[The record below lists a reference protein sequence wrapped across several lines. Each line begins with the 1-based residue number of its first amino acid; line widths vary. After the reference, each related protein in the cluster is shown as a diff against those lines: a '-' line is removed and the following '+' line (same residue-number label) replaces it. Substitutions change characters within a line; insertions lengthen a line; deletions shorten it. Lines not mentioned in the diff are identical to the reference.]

1 MIDYLIYHTPIYYL
15 IQSVWRDEAFSY
27 FMARPNILEIVKN
40 TANDFN
46 PPLYYLLLHFWIN
59 LVGRSDEGLRLL
71 SFLPHL
77 AGVYVAYLLAKQLTS
92 KRFAVF
98 VATFTFFNPM
108 LLYYAFEMRMY
119 SFYAFFTFLSLYFIY
134 QKRWTGYLI
143 AGILGLYSHS
153 FYPLVIIS
161 YLAVLFLTKQ
171 LNKKN
176 AVNILKP
183 FIFYLPWMY
192 VLINQFQR
200 SQNSWIYPV
209 DIQLIKSVLGNLF
222 INYEGTPGDL
232 WGVTTILSIIILFFL
247 IIPLYNKKNL
257 KKAYWAIIPIVLPL
271 FLILGFS
278 ILRRPIFVNRYMI
291 FVTVFEVIGIS
302 WGIWSIKNNRL
313 RAATAALWTAFIVLV
328 NLISPPYHKKTDF
341 KSTFAEINRL
351 ANTSDFIYSKTPI
364 SFLESV
370 YYYRNSDHVFI
381 HNPDNI
387 SIPYYIGITVVFPN
401 ASRLSFPP
409 KPSKTYLI
417 SDNAGYEIY
426 INQ

>member
-15 IQSVWRDEAFSY
+15 IQSVWRDEAFSF
-27 FMARPNILEIVKN
+27 FMAKPGILDVIKN

-46 PPLYYLLLHFWIN
+46 PPLYYLLLHFWIS
-59 LVGRSDEGLRLL
+59 LVGHWDEGLRLL

-77 AGVYVAYLLAKQLTS
+77 AGVYVAYLLAKRLTS

-98 VATFTFFNPM
+98 VAIFTFFNPM

-119 SFYAFFTFLSLYFIY
+119 SFYAFFTLLSLYFIY

-143 AGILGLYSHS
+143 AGVLGLYSHS
-153 FYPLVIIS
+153 FFPLVIVS
-161 YLAVLFLTKQ
+161 YVIALFLTKK
-171 LNKKN
+171 LNIKI

-209 DIQLIKSVLGNLF
+209 DLQLIKSVLGNLF
-222 INYEGTPGDL
+222 INYEGTPGKL
-232 WGVTTILSIIILFFL
+232 WGTTTILSFIIIFFL
-247 IIPLYNKKNL
+247 TIPLFSKKNR
-257 KKAYWAIIPIVLPL
+257 KKTYWIITPLILPL
-271 FLILGFS
+271 FLVLGFS
-278 ILRRPIFVNRYMI
+278 LFRRPIFVNRYMI

-302 WGIWSIKNNRL
+302 WGIWNIKNKTL
-313 RAATAALWTAFIVLV
+313 RTATAALWTSFIILV
-328 NLISPPYHKKTDF
+328 NLVSPPYHKKTDF
-341 KSTFAEINRL
+341 KTTFTEINRF
-351 ANTSDFIYSKTPI
+351 ANNTDYVYSKTPI
-364 SFLESV
+364 SYLESV
-370 YYYRNSDHVFI
+370 YYYRNPNNVYVY
-381 HNPDNI
+381 NPNNVN
-387 SIPYYIGITVVFPN
+387 IPYYIGITVVFPN

-417 SDNAGYEIY
+417 DDNAGYEIY